1 MDFLMAQD
9 IAAMPIVLG
18 AMVTIGVPVLI
29 AMSVG
34 AVMFAV
40 FTPQELAASSGIG
53 SVKFSFVVEV
63 YAVVAAL
70 TLVGA
75 WDIYTTSR
83 DTLQKESGALYM
95 LAHAVDTYS
104 GADQAEA
111 RLTMRESIR
120 DYAEAVVTYDW
131 PRLRQGTGTGSGS
144 SDAAF
149 TRLSR
154 VFFDT
159 EPVTQ
164 AQQAL
169 AQSTVQWI
177 AQVAEARIDRLSVG
191 TRTISLLIWML
202 ILSVSVSVLVF
213 QWFIGSGGLGV
224 HYGMGAVIAIIVG
237 LVLLVSIKLAF
248 PFVGDDPLLSPR
260 PFILMMDIR

>member
-1 MDFLMAQD
+1 MEFVLAQE
-9 IAAMPIVLG
+9 IAALPTMLAAIV
-18 AMVTIGVPVLI
+18 AIGVPVLI
-29 AMSVG
+29 AMTVG
-34 AVMFAV
+34 TVMLSV
-40 FTPQELAASSGIG
+40 FTPQELAAHSFVG

-75 WDIYTTSR
+75 WDIYRTSR

-95 LAHAVDTYS
+95 LAHAVDTY
-104 GADQAEA
+104 GNADQAQA
-111 RLTMRESIR
+111 RQVMREAIR
-120 DYAEAVVTYDW
+120 NYAEAVVTHDW
-131 PRLRQGTGTGSGS
+131 PRLMQGVGSVG

-154 VFFDT
+154 AFFDT

-169 AQSTVQWI
+169 AQNTVAWV
-177 AQVAEARIDRLSVG
+177 AQVAEARIDRLSVA
-191 TRTISLLIWML
+191 TRTISLLIWAL
-202 ILSVSVSVLVF
+202 IMTVSVSVLVF
-213 QWFIGSGGLGV
+213 QWFIGSGSQAV

-237 LVLLVSIKLAF
+237 GVLLVSLKLAF
-248 PFVGDDPLLSPR
+248 PFVGVDPLLSPR
-260 PFILMMDIR
+260 PFILLMDIR

>member
-1 MDFLMAQD
+1 MDFLMAQE
-9 IAAMPIVLG
+9 IAALPTAIGAIVAIG
-18 AMVTIGVPVLI
+18 APALI

-34 AVMFAV
+34 MVMFAV
-40 FTPQELAASSGIG
+40 FTPQELATNSWIG

-75 WDIYTTSR
+75 WDIYKTSR

-95 LAHAVDTYS
+95 LAHAVDTY
-104 GADQAEA
+104 GGTDQADT
-111 RLTMRESIR
+111 RLLMRGAIR
-120 DYAEAVVTYDW
+120 GYAEAVVAYDW
-131 PRLRQGTGTGSGS
+131 PRLVHGAGSGS
-144 SDAAF
+144 SDEAF

-154 VFFDT
+154 AFFDA

-169 AQSTVQWI
+169 AQNTVAWV

-191 TRTISLLIWML
+191 TRTISLLIWTL
-202 ILSVSVSVLVF
+202 ILTVSVSVLVF
-213 QWFIGSGGLGV
+213 QWFIGSGSQWV
-224 HYGMGAVIAIIVG
+224 HYSMGAVISIIVG
-237 LVLLVSIKLAF
+237 GVLLVSLKLAF

-260 PFILMMDIR
+260 PFFLLMEIR

>member
-1 MDFLMAQD
+1 MDFLMAQE
-9 IAAMPIVLG
+9 IAALPTAIGVLV
-18 AMVTIGVPVLI
+18 AVGVPVLI

-40 FTPQELAASSGIG
+40 FTPQELAANSLIG

-83 DTLQKESGALYM
+83 NTLQKESGALYM
-95 LAHAVDTYS
+95 LAHAVDTYN
-104 GADQAEA
+104 AAEQAGTRQA
-111 RLTMRESIR
+111 MREAIR
-120 DYAEAVVTYDW
+120 DYAEAVVAYDW
-131 PRLRQGTGTGSGS
+131 PRLRQGMGSGG

-159 EPVTQ
+159 EPVTA

-169 AQSTVQWI
+169 AQNTSNWV

-191 TRTISLLIWML
+191 TRTISLLIWAL
-202 ILSVSVSVLVF
+202 ILTVSVSVLVF
-213 QWFIGSGGLGV
+213 QWFIGSGSQGV

-237 LVLLVSIKLAF
+237 GVLLVSLKLAF

-260 PFILMMDIR
+260 PFILLMDIR